1 MEFLGLLGKTLLLRP
16 YVFLFLAFALATSVW
31 LMGPKRTAIF
41 FLLTWATAFL
51 CEFSSTRTGIPFGW
65 YFYNGSTRNQE
76 LYLSNVPFMDSL
88 SFSFL
93 LFTSYCL
100 ALVFLLPARGHRLSL
115 ELRDNPAIRRSG
127 LVLVFTT
134 LFFVLLDA
142 VIDPVALRGD
152 RWFLGKIYYY
162 PEPGVHFGVP
172 MANYLGW
179 AVVGLVAL
187 GVFQWIDRCLPDATN
202 APTITRP
209 LLLGCVLYYG
219 VLAFNLAVTFWI
231 NEPVIGTTGLFMYLP
246 ITAFLVLKLAGR
258 LPAPSV

>member
-1 MEFLGLLGKTLLLRP
+1 MEFLGLLGKTLLFRP

-31 LMGPKRTAIF
+31 LMGPKRTATF

-65 YFYNGSTRNQE
+65 YFYTGSTRNQE

-88 SFSFL
+88 SFS
-93 LFTSYCL
+93 
-100 ALVFLLPARGHRLSL
+100 
-115 ELRDNPAIRRSG
+115 
-127 LVLVFTT
+127 VLVFTT

-172 MANYLGW
+172 IANYLGW

-187 GVFQWIDRCLPDATN
+187 GVFQRIDRRLPDATN
-202 APTITRP
+202 APTITPP
-209 LLLGCVLYYG
+209 LLLGCALYYG

-246 ITAFLVLKLAGR
+246 ITAFLLLRLAGR
-258 LPAPSV
+258 MPALPV

>member
-1 MEFLGLLGKTLLLRP
+1 MEFLGLLSKTLLLRP

-65 YFYNGSTRNQE
+65 YFYNVSTRGQE

-93 LFTSYCL
+93 LFTSHCL

-115 ELRDNPAIRRSG
+115 EFRDNPAIRRSG
-127 LVLVFTT
+127 QVLALTT

-142 VIDPVALRGD
+142 VIDPIALRGG
-152 RWFLGKIYYY
+152 RWFLGKID
-162 PEPGVHFGVP
+162 
-172 MANYLGW
+172 NYLGW
-179 AVVGLVAL
+179 AVVGLVPL
-187 GVFQWIDRCLPDATN
+187 GVFQRIDRRLPDATN

-219 VLAFNLAVTFWI
+219 VLAFN
-231 NEPVIGTTGLFMYLP
+231 
-246 ITAFLVLKLAGR
+246 
-258 LPAPSV
+258 

>member
-1 MEFLGLLGKTLLLRP
+1 MEFLGLLGKTLLFRP

-31 LMGPKRTAIF
+31 LMGPKRTATF

-65 YFYNGSTRNQE
+65 YFYTGSTRNQE

-93 LFTSYCL
+93 L
-100 ALVFLLPARGHRLSL
+100 
-115 ELRDNPAIRRSG
+115 
-127 LVLVFTT
+127 FTT

-172 MANYLGW
+172 IANYLGW

-187 GVFQWIDRCLPDATN
+187 GVFQRIDRRLPDATN
-202 APTITRP
+202 APTITPP
-209 LLLGCVLYYG
+209 LLLGCALYYG

-246 ITAFLVLKLAGR
+246 ITAFLLLRLAGR
-258 LPAPSV
+258 MPALPV

>member
-1 MEFLGLLGKTLLLRP
+1 MEFLWLLGKTLLLRP

-246 ITAFLVLKLAGR
+246 ITAFLLLKLAGR
-258 LPAPSV
+258 LPVLPV